1 MTDQYAVFG
10 SPLKH
15 TKSPRIH
22 QAFAAA
28 TAQAVSYV
36 AIEPPPDGF
45 TEAALSF
52 RARGGKGINITAPFK
67 LEAYAMATV
76 REQRASLAG
85 ASNALKFDGSDI
97 IAENFDG
104 VGLVRDIRVNLES
117 EIEGRRV
124 LLMGAGGAARG
135 AILTIL
141 ECQPSKL
148 MVANRT
154 VSKAEALRELFRPY
168 GKIEALGY
176 PDLGNRAFD
185 IVINATSASLFG
197 EVPVVSSTVFGS
209 GCLVYELVYG
219 KGLTP
224 FLSFAKASGVT
235 RLSDGGGMLV
245 EQAAE
250 AFAWWRGIRPPTKE
264 MIKDIRIPLI

>member
-10 SPLKH
+10 SPLKQ

-28 TAQAVSYV
+28 TGQEISYV
-36 AIEPPPDGF
+36 AIEPSLDGF
-45 TEAALSF
+45 MRAALDF
-52 RARGGKGINITAPFK
+52 RLRGGKGINITAPFK
-67 LEAYAMATV
+67 LEAFAMATV

-85 ASNALKFDGSDI
+85 ASNALKFDGENI

-104 VGLVRDIRVNLES
+104 VGLVRDICVNLES
-117 EIEGRRV
+117 EIQGRRV

-141 ECQPSKL
+141 DRQPCEL
-148 MVANRT
+148 VVANRT
-154 VSKAEALRELFRPY
+154 VSKAHTLRELFRPH
-168 GKIEALGY
+168 GDVKALGY
-176 PDLGNRAFD
+176 PDIGNRSFD

-197 EVPVVSSTVFGS
+197 EVPTVAGTIFGED
-209 GCLVYELVYG
+209 CLVYELVYG

-224 FLSFAKASGVT
+224 FLAFARACGVA

-250 AFAWWRGIRPPTKE
+250 TFAWWRGVRPQTRS
-264 MIKDIRIPLI
+264 MIKEIRVPLD